1 MAPRVGPAALR
12 VESSTVESAGLGLF
26 AAEELPEYVVIGEYS
41 GEVKDYARFGEKVA
55 RLGHNELHPFYLK
68 PGLLAPPR
76 IQTNFRGRIAHGIME
91 PKRRRLEPDKAS
103 WLSLLKVRLP
113 HRDLVLATDCGGG
126 VGPAS
131 ALRDLGVPIRHIFA
145 CESEESSQQ
154 LLAAQQSRPERLFGS
169 MIGRDRGC
177 FCLVSGRWMP
187 MPTTQPDIYI
197 SNAGTHGPNPDR
209 FFAAVKYIMEF
220 RPRLVILEDLVAACR
235 EDPQGNLPADAV
247 LALLEQ
253 VGGYEVDLFH
263 VFASHFGLPQRRQ
276 RLYYVM
282 VSREHLKSEKVPDQI
297 RQALERLKLHAFS
310 TTDAEELLEAALDP
324 GDVRTERG
332 VDSLLSMSSD
342 ASYLHR
348 RLRHELHL
356 GEDAAYFALAGNHL
370 ARWLRSYREADLCQI
385 HWLWAQRQNR
395 EIRFVSISQD
405 VHRAS
410 LSFTGEVP
418 TLAANTRLWSY
429 RLQRVLSSREM
440 LTLQGFKP
448 AQWNLESLSEASLSR
463 VAGSA
468 MTVHMIAAL
477 LAAALSAVR
486 LEEPSCSQRRRSVSL
501 AELRSRYSAICQ
513 RLHGVRR
520 HAKLGA

>member
-1 MAPRVGPAALR
+1 
-12 VESSTVESAGLGLF
+12 
-26 AAEELPEYVVIGEYS
+26 
-41 GEVKDYARFGEKVA
+41 
-55 RLGHNELHPFYLK
+55 
-68 PGLLAPPR
+68 
-76 IQTNFRGRIAHGIME
+76 
-91 PKRRRLEPDKAS
+91 
-103 WLSLLKVRLP
+103 
-113 HRDLVLATDCGGG
+113 
-126 VGPAS
+126 
-131 ALRDLGVPIRHIFA
+131 
-145 CESEESSQQ
+145 
-154 LLAAQQSRPERLFGS
+154 

-310 TTDAEELLEAALDP
+310 TTDAEDLLEAALDP

-395 EIRFVSISQD
+395 EIRFVSISQDD